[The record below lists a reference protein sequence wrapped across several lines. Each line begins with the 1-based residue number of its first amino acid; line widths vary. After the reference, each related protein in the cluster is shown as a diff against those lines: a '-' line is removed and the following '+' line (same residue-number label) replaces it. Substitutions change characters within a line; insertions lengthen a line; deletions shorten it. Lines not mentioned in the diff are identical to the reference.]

1 MMSYSPEKR
10 NQSGTEKPRADGVV
24 VSTPDGAAIEQDLL
38 EKLEDLDDAI
48 FAAIDG
54 DPEALDNARHLLLT
68 AEIDIDGFLL
78 EEARE
83 QYARRAEAVWQAERQ
98 TAHGESLAKSF
109 AALEVLKWVTE

>member
-1 MMSYSPEKR
+1 MKRYSPENTKI
-10 NQSGTEKPRADGVV
+10 NPTGKSISGGIV
-24 VSTPDGAAIEQDLL
+24 VSSPNGSAIEQDLL
-38 EKLEDLDDAI
+38 EQLEDLDDAI

-54 DPEALDNARHLLLT
+54 DPEALDNARHMLLT

-98 TAHGESLAKSF
+98 TAQGESLAKSF
-109 AALEVLKWVTE
+109 AALEVLKWVSE